1 MNTEFNGLS
10 AWTVQAHIKNLI
22 EMEEQRIRE
31 DNAAHPKGRQLEL
44 DESQAYLTALRFMR
58 SAQLLLLPCLGEPPA
73 VSHTDIG
80 QAVWELVKER
90 KLDPRELEKY
100 HEEVDLFRHRVW
112 YRQKE
117 TVAARYLEDC
127 ETTTF
132 TMTVEMDRQAE
143 CQCHGT
149 ELRLVGDFDSWTE
162 DILSASFMFKESVD
176 SQEHFYNPPEWKRI
190 DWRAT
195 DYRVDNPD
203 VLLDG
208 AFDCLTKQLMTYLYE
223 NDTREEV

>member
-1 MNTEFNGLS
+1 MSTKFNGVS
-10 AWTVQAHIKNLI
+10 VWTIKAHIENLI

-44 DESQAYLTALRFMR
+44 DESQAYLTALRFVR
-58 SAQLLLLPCLGEPPA
+58 SVTIA
-73 VSHTDIG
+73 VSDETM
-80 QAVWELVKER
+80 QSVWDLVKER

-176 SQEHFYNPPEWKRI
+176 SQEHFYNPPKWKRI

-208 AFDCLTKQLMTYLYE
+208 AIDGLMKHFMTDLCRSDE
-223 NDTREEV
+223 KKEA